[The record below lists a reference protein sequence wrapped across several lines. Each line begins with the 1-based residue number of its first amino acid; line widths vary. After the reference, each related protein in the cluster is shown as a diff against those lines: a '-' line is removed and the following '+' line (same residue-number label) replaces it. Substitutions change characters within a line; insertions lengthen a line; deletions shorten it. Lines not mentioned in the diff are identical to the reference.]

1 MEKLSVEGDQSL
13 SAGNTCVC
21 VSFEG
26 QTYVAMIF
34 HDGRCLH
41 TKKHSLNSRKAGGE
55 VKAADLKRSDKKP
68 GDKFNKH
75 TLTGY

>member
-26 QTYVAMIF
+26 QTYVAMIL
-34 HDGRCLH
+34 HDRKCLY
-41 TKKHSLNSRKAGGE
+41 TKEQSRNLRKAGGE
-55 VKAADLKRSDKKP
+55 VKPADLKRSDKKP
-68 GDKFNKH
+68 CDKFNKH
-75 TLTGY
+75 VLTG